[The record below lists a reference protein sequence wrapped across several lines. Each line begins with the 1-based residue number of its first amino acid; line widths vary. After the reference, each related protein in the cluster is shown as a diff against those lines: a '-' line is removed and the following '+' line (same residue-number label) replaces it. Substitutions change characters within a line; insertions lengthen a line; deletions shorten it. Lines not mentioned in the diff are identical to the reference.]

1 MDIAFDISPLSII
14 GLLTAFFCGG
24 VIGLE
29 RRISGKA
36 AGIRTSILICL
47 GSYIFVALSTELH
60 RDNNS
65 TDHSRVLGQIITG
78 IGFLGAGV
86 MLNRGKKTKGVTTA
100 AVIWVLAGIGAFIGF
115 EKYIPAI
122 LITVIILFVLSVLG
136 RLEGAINNYIVK
148 RKKLKSIREDDD
160 DD

>member
-1 MDIAFDISPLSII
+1 MLDISPLSFL
-14 GLLTAFFCGG
+14 GLFVAFICGG
-24 VIGLE
+24 LIGLE
-29 RRISGKA
+29 RRVSGKA

-47 GSYIFVALSTELH
+47 GSYMFVALSVELAG
-60 RDNNS
+60 DNSS

-115 EKYIPAI
+115 EKYMAAGVITAI
-122 LITVIILFVLSVLG
+122 TLFVLSILG
-136 RLEGAINNYIVK
+136 RLEALINAFFDK
-148 RKKLKSIREDDD
+148 QKKSKSQQDDD

>member
-1 MDIAFDISPLSII
+1 M
-14 GLLTAFFCGG
+14 
-24 VIGLE
+24 
-29 RRISGKA
+29 
-36 AGIRTSILICL
+36 
-47 GSYIFVALSTELH
+47 FVALSVELAG
-60 RDNNS
+60 DNSS

-115 EKYIPAI
+115 EKYMAAGVITAI
-122 LITVIILFVLSVLG
+122 TLFVLSILG
-136 RLEGAINNYIVK
+136 RLEAWINAFFEK
-148 RKKLKSIREDDD
+148 RKQSKTQRDDD

>member
-1 MDIAFDISPLSII
+1 MDINTLLDISPLSIA
-14 GLLTAFFCGG
+14 GLSSAFLCGG
-24 VIGLE
+24 LIGLE
-29 RRISGKA
+29 RRMSGKA

-47 GSYIFVALSTELH
+47 GSYIFVVLSVELAG
-60 RDNNS
+60 DNTS

-115 EKYIPAI
+115 GRYIPAI
-122 LITVIILFVLSVLG
+122 VITLIILFVLSVLG
-136 RLEGAINNYIVK
+136 RLEAGINRFFEK
-148 RKKLKSIREDDD
+148 QKASKDDD
-160 DD
+160 DDD